1 MYHFRIIITLFSIAS
16 RFSLFI
22 SISSEN
28 SDLNCK
34 PLETWKTVH
43 TKMIHM
49 LFSTSYDRFQER
61 IRNSSNMLTKHGRE
75 LANQLF
81 KNCIKHK
88 QSQKIMKLV
97 HVS

>member
-1 MYHFRIIITLFSIAS
+1 MT
-16 RFSLFI
+16 
-22 SISSEN
+22 
-28 SDLNCK
+28 
-34 PLETWKTVH
+34 P
-43 TKMIHM
+43 M
-49 LFSTSYDRFQER
+49 LFSTSYDRFQE
-61 IRNSSNMLTKHGRE
+61 LTGNFEHGRE